1 MRCLDVV
8 WVIIPPR
15 SSHPFGIP
23 VVWCDVVVIRELF
36 VADGAFP
43 VLLDNLAVQQLSH
56 FSGGPEFPI
65 SPRMVR
71 IIDASNTRL

>member
-8 WVIIPPR
+8 GVIIPPR

-23 VVWCDVVVIRELF
+23 VVWYDVVVICELF
-36 VADGAFP
+36 VTDGAFP
-43 VLLDNLAVQQLSH
+43 VLLDNLAVQQFPHLS
-56 FSGGPEFPI
+56 GRLEFAI

-71 IIDASNTRL
+71 IINASNTRL